1 MTRLDDELL
10 ELGGNI
16 SEALEHVPIPATL
29 LDREGTIRWQNAAS
43 IRARGN
49 RVGCDFAELVCPNEQ
64 PEARD
69 LIRRI
74 LCHGEPAELT
84 VQVLDATHTYVPI
97 QLSAVPVKAG
107 NSVVAVFGL
116 GQTVA
121 ARPPARDARA
131 SSPVLTARQHEVLRL
146 LAEGRST
153 DEIAHALTLS
163 PTTVRN
169 HVAALLTVLG
179 VHSRLQAVL
188 KATQSG
194 MLDL

>member
-16 SEALEHVPIPATL
+16 SEALESVPVPATL
-29 LDREGTIRWQNAAS
+29 LDRDGTIRWQNAAS
-43 IRARGN
+43 VTVCGN
-49 RVGCDFAELVCPNEQ
+49 RVGCDFAELVCPQEQ

-74 LCHGEPAELT
+74 LCSGEPAELT
-84 VQVLDATHTYVPI
+84 VQVRDATQTYIPV
-97 QLSAVPVKAG
+97 QLSAVPVKDG
-107 NSVVAVFGL
+107 NSVVAIFGL
-116 GQTVA
+116 GQGLA
-121 ARPPARDARA
+121 ASPPAPAVHSA
-131 SSPVLTARQHEVLRL
+131 SPDLTPRQLEVLRL
-146 LAEGRST
+146 LAEGKST
-153 DEIAHALTLS
+153 DEIARVFTIS

-188 KATQSG
+188 KAKQSG
-194 MLDL
+194 LLEL